1 MNNFNKEKF
10 AELIISAIGKSRSLN
25 QYALTCEVSSAHI
38 SRLSRALLDT
48 PPHPEVLLK
57 MAKASQ
63 GRVSYSE
70 LMSAAGYIDTL
81 EEQNNK
87 RLLPVLGTVKAG
99 YNYLAEENIIDYIE
113 PHMNIGNPDDYFGL
127 IVKGDSMYPYFD
139 DGDYVVVHK
148 TDGCFESGKICV
160 VLING
165 DEATIKKVI
174 KTDEGIE
181 LLAFN
186 PYYPVRKYTF
196 KQIEDLKIQIIGVVV
211 HQSRSWK

>member
-1 MNNFNKEKF
+1 MNRLRQLREGRNLYQSDIAEIIGVTTSAYSFYENEKRDM
-10 AELIISAIGKSRSLN
+10 S
-25 QYALTCEVSSAHI
+25 
-38 SRLSRALLDT
+38 
-48 PPHPEVLLK
+48 PE
-57 MAKASQ
+57 
-63 GRVSYSE
+63 
-70 LMSAAGYIDTL
+70 TL
-81 EEQNNK
+81 EKLAVFFGVSIDYLLGKNNK
-87 RLLPVLGTVKAG
+87 RMIPVLGTVKAG

-113 PHMNIGNPDDYFGL
+113 PHMNIGNPDEYFGL
-127 IVKGDSMYPYFD
+127 VVKGDSMYPYFD

>member
-1 MNNFNKEKF
+1 MNRLRQLRKERDLYQSDIAKIIGVTTSAYSFYENEKRDMSPETVKILANFFGVSTDYLLGADNK
-10 AELIISAIGKSRSLN
+10 
-25 QYALTCEVSSAHI
+25 
-38 SRLSRALLDT
+38 
-48 PPHPEVLLK
+48 
-57 MAKASQ
+57 
-63 GRVSYSE
+63 
-70 LMSAAGYIDTL
+70 
-81 EEQNNK
+81 NNK
-87 RLLPVLGTVKAG
+87 KLLPVLGTVKAG

-127 IVKGDSMYPYFD
+127 VVKGDSMYPYFD

-211 HQSRSWK
+211 HQSRSWE

>member
-1 MNNFNKEKF
+1 MNRLRQLREGRNLYQSDIAEIIGVTTSAYSFYENEKRDM
-10 AELIISAIGKSRSLN
+10 S
-25 QYALTCEVSSAHI
+25 
-38 SRLSRALLDT
+38 
-48 PPHPEVLLK
+48 PE
-57 MAKASQ
+57 
-63 GRVSYSE
+63 
-70 LMSAAGYIDTL
+70 TL
-81 EEQNNK
+81 EKLADFFGVSIDYLLGKNNK
-87 RLLPVLGTVKAG
+87 RMIPVLGTVKAG

-127 IVKGDSMYPYFD
+127 AVKGDSMYPYFD